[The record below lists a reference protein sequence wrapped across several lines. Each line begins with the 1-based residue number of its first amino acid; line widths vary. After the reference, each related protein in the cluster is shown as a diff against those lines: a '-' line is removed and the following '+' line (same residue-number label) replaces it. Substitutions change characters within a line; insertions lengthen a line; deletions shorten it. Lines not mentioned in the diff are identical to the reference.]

1 MPSKFQDLGRTIDR
15 ELKRIV
21 EYLEHE
27 VRPAAQE
34 GTAKVLRKAAE
45 ELEALAKKVEEA
57 KKSAE
62 SETCKPAQDKAEPG
76 AKESL
81 AGRSTAAGSPDAK
94 S

>member
-1 MPSKFQDLGRTIDR
+1 MPGKLEDLGRTIER

-21 EYLEHE
+21 DYLENE

-57 KKSAE
+57 RKSAE
-62 SETCKPAQDKAEPG
+62 SG
-76 AKESL
+76 
-81 AGRSTAAGSPDAK
+81 AAGSRDAK
-94 S
+94 A